1 LFGMDRKK
9 LLQKFHDEDVKQKK
23 QLGRKA
29 TRGYLRKQRE
39 KRLLESSKYQALR
52 VAERGVR

>member
-1 LFGMDRKK
+1 MDRKK